1 MEHIN
6 LRQVNFQ
13 ISSRNRACYLNK
25 FLKTLVYTLIEI
37 EIIHLIQFVYFS
49 HLFRAFSHLFSN
61 IHRYEGDRGGGGQ
74 DDLLKRFN
82 PL

>member
-49 HLFRAFSHLFSN
+49 HFFGLFLTFFQMF
-61 IHRYEGDRGGGGQ
+61 IDTKEIGEGGGQ
-74 DDLLKRFN
+74 YDLLKRFN